1 MAELFY
7 KDEYKEFNYTGN
19 IQQIDLL
26 PGKYKL
32 EVWGAEG
39 GGSRLSRDSA
49 SGLGGLGGY
58 ATGILTLR
66 KKTRLYIYVGG
77 HGLSSTSGIASGG
90 WNGGGSGYASGS
102 GEPGN
107 GGGGG
112 AGYYGGSGSAGPGT
126 LSTNQPGGAG
136 GGSSFI
142 SSKATYSNLPSTATS
157 KLVATNPSST
167 GGAIVITYL
176 GKN

>member
-1 MAELFY
+1 MAELFNPGDF
-7 KDEYKEFNYTGN
+7 KRFNYTGN
-19 IQQIDLL
+19 VQSIELL

-39 GGSRLSRDSA
+39 GGRRLSGNSA

-90 WNGGGSGYASGS
+90 WNGGGSG
-102 GEPGN
+102 
-107 GGGGG
+107 
-112 AGYYGGSGSAGPGT
+112 
-126 LSTNQPGGAG
+126 
-136 GGSSFI
+136 
-142 SSKATYSNLPSTATS
+142 
-157 KLVATNPSST
+157 
-167 GGAIVITYL
+167 
-176 GKN
+176 